1 MNESTYEIITNEL
14 GDELIT
20 RTDSDGKV
28 WTIPAD
34 EGNADYQ
41 AYLKSLDG
49 SIVEPV
55 TPGAVDESAPTELAD
70 EPSSDTE

>member
-41 AYLKSLDG
+41 AYLASL
-49 SIVEPV
+49 
-55 TPGAVDESAPTELAD
+55 D